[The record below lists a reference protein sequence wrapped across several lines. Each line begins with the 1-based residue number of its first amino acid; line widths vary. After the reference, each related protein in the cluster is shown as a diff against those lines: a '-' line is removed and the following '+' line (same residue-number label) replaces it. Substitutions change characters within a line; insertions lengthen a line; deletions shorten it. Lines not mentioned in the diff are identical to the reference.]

1 MWYACYMYYLFG
13 MPLSRKA
20 VFGLGAKPTND
31 KDHCAL
37 LIGALVKIICTRFYP
52 SYPYRLVWLRLFCT
66 WLGYRIW
73 GKLGFVCGCLL
84 VKYVLQAFGNP
95 Y

>member
-37 LIGALVKIICTRFYP
+37 LIGALYSILPLK
-52 SYPYRLVWLRLFCT
+52 S
-66 WLGYRIW
+66 
-73 GKLGFVCGCLL
+73 
-84 VKYVLQAFGNP
+84 VLQKNFSK
-95 Y
+95 